1 MLEKN
6 FVIPQK
12 PTRGLERQVA
22 QGSMTDPNRS
32 QPNSEE
38 NTHLKSFLQENLPH
52 DVHQDLEMTDWSFL
66 YSDDKL
72 TQIQSLHTIK
82 STNVHTKNIPE
93 DTSDDYSSGLLGT
106 RYLRKRSMY
115 T

>member
-12 PTRGLERQVA
+12 PIRGLERQVV
-22 QGSMTDPNRS
+22 QGSTTGPTWS

-38 NTHLKSFLQENLPH
+38 NTYIKSFLLENLPH
-52 DVHQDLEMTDWSFL
+52 DVHQYLEMTDRSFL

-72 TQIQSLHTIK
+72 TSIQSLRTLEN
-82 STNVHTKNIPE
+82 TNIHTKNIPE
-93 DTSDDYSSGLLGT
+93 DTSNDVSSGLMDT
-106 RYLRKRSMY
+106 RYLRK
-115 T
+115 